1 MVEDSGSGRFVIS
14 GANYSIQSSPIDSAV
29 AFCSHSHTQ
38 VKVQSM
44 AQLRVAQAT
53 PTVPVKGRGRVPP
66 KQPLHAPSPAAIAL
80 LHGICICVCILLNI
94 GIRKGRGLVTN
105 RRVELDSKDE
115 TPEPPL
121 IDAVTAARV

>member
-1 MVEDSGSGRFVIS
+1 
-14 GANYSIQSSPIDSAV
+14 
-29 AFCSHSHTQ
+29 
-38 VKVQSM
+38 M

-66 KQPLHAPSPAAIAL
+66 KQPLHAPAIAL
-80 LHGICICVCILLNI
+80 LHGICICVPMYTTKYWDSK
-94 GIRKGRGLVTN
+94 RTRPRDH
-105 RRVELDSKDE
+105 RRVELDSKNE